1 MVSNVALVNAFNMY
15 ENSLPTLPLLGTIAL
30 NPAWTWREFG
40 HKSTPFIWNSQRK
53 CKLTSNF
60 CSSSFQK
67 EVNRRKFSPLQTSP
81 HIERG
86 LNSKSQKPTTS
97 RAFLASRDYGL
108 YCLCAKGAISN
119 TMLKHYFINLLF
131 KKLASFKNISY
142 LCTQERNKKDE
153 YNWN

>member
-1 MVSNVALVNAFNMY
+1 MY
-15 ENSLPTLPLLGTIAL
+15 ENSLPTLPLLGTFAL
-30 NPAWTWREFG
+30 NPAWTLREFG
-40 HKSTPFIWNSQRK
+40 HKSTNYIWNKQIK
-53 CKLTSNF
+53 CKLSSNF

-67 EVNRRKFSPLQTSP
+67 EVNRRKFSPHQTSP

-119 TMLKHYFINLLF
+119 TMLSEIMFFIIYHFSL
-131 KKLASFKNISY
+131 Y
-142 LCTQERNKKDE
+142 LIVKQVVR
-153 YNWN
+153 